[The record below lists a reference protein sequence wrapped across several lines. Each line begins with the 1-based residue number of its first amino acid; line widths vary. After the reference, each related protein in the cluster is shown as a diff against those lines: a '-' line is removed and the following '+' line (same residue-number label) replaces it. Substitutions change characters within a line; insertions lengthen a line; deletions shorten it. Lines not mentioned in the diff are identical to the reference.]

1 MSLST
6 IASQLTTE
14 WQTLRQR
21 WEDATTVWAD
31 PVQVAFERDHIMP
44 LEEQHFAVE
53 NNMTRLADVIAQ
65 ARQNV
70 K

>member
-1 MSLST
+1 MSLP
-6 IASQLTTE
+6 IILGQLQTE
-14 WQTLRQR
+14 WKTLRQR

-31 PVQVAFERDHIMP
+31 PVQVAFKRERFMP
-44 LEEQHFAVE
+44 LEEQHRAVE
-53 NNMTRLADVIAQ
+53 HDMERLAEVIAQ